1 MYFLLKNQIKIF
13 YRRVVSIFFSYLYGE
28 IKILSDLKVKKKIK
42 LYKLK
47 IKNYSFSLY
56 KLQDCRIYTNY
67 STDIAYIVDN
77 FITYPSIQFRNDIL
91 VGIEHNEVLKIGTP
105 KLLKKTN
112 LKILSVLTGGGGN
125 ANYFH
130 WLFDVLPRIFL
141 FKKLFNLKQVDKILV
156 PNIKYKFQY
165 QTLKLLNIKKN
176 QIINNESYKHI
187 YGKEVYATSHP
198 AENSEKISLI
208 LIDLL
213 KKSFLKKIYNI
224 KKKKIIKNIYI
235 DRSDSK
241 SQIRDYRSIINEDEI
256 FYYLKKKGF
265 VKIRLAELDFIE
277 QVYLFYN
284 ANCIF
289 GLHGAGFS
297 NLIFCKKNTKI
308 IEVKPYGATTIYR
321 NLSKECRLN
330 YFGLEIKPI
339 SKSIGSNYG
348 HIFLPLKKIK
358 NLIP

>member
-1 MYFLLKNQIKIF
+1 VYFLLKNKIKIF
-13 YRRVVSIFFSYLYGE
+13 YKRLVSVFFSYLYGE
-28 IKILSDLKVKKKIK
+28 IKILSDSKVKKKIN

-67 STDIAYIVDN
+67 STDIAYIIDN
-77 FITYPSIQFRNDIL
+77 FITHPSIQYRND
-91 VGIEHNEVLKIGTP
+91 VSFGIEHNEVLKNGTP

-156 PNIKYKFQY
+156 PNIKYRFQY
-165 QTLKLLNIKKN
+165 QTLKLLNIKKY

-187 YGKEVYATSHP
+187 CGKEVYATSHP
-198 AENSEKISLI
+198 SENSENISPI
-208 LIDLL
+208 LIDFL
-213 KKSFLKKIYNI
+213 KKSFLKKTDNI
-224 KKKKIIKNIYI
+224 KKKIIKKIYI

-241 SQIRDYRSIINEDEI
+241 SQIRDYRSITNEEEI
-256 FYYLKKKGF
+256 FNYLKKKGF
-265 VKIRLAELDFIE
+265 IKVKLAELDFIE

-308 IEVKPYGATTIYR
+308 IEVKPYGATTIYK
-321 NLSKECRLN
+321 NLAKKCRLN

-339 SKSIGSNYG
+339 SKSIGLNYG
-348 HIFLPLKKIK
+348 RIFLPLKKIK

>member
-13 YRRVVSIFFSYLYGE
+13 YKRLVSKYFLNLYGE
-28 IKILSDLKVKKKIK
+28 IKILPDSKVKKKIK
-42 LYKLK
+42 IYKLK

-77 FITYPSIQFRNDIL
+77 FITYPSIQFRNDFAF
-91 VGIEHNEVLKIGTP
+91 GIKHNEVLKIGTP

-156 PNIKYKFQY
+156 PNIKYRFQY

-198 AENSEKISLI
+198 AENSEKISTTLI
-208 LIDLL
+208 NFL
-213 KKSFLKKIYNI
+213 KKYFLKKIHNI
-224 KKKKIIKNIYI
+224 KKKKIKKIYI

-241 SQIRDYRSIINEDEI
+241 SQIRDYRSIINEEEI
-256 FYYLKKKGF
+256 FNYLKKKGF
-265 VKIRLAELDFIE
+265 VKVKLAELDFIE
-277 QVYLFYN
+277 QVYLFYY
-284 ANCIF
+284 AKCIF

-308 IEVKPYGATTIYR
+308 IEVKPQGATTIYK
-321 NLSKECRLN
+321 NLAKKCRLN
-330 YFGLEIKPI
+330 YFDLEIKPM
-339 SKSIGSNYG
+339 SESIGLNYG
-348 HIFLPLKKIK
+348 LIFLPLKMIK